1 MLGWLLL
8 GALLAVAVISITVS
22 YLNTDTAKR
31 ELRNHDIQ
39 KGVVKEIVKSGSVT
53 HIKLDAIKED
63 GGEVEVDI
71 ETEDYNSSQIRKGVV
86 IYA

>member
-8 GALLAVAVISITVS
+8 GALFSVAVISITVA
-22 YLNTDTAKR
+22 YVNKEMAKHV
-31 ELRNHDIQ
+31 LRNHDIH

-63 GGEVEVDI
+63 GEEVEVEI
-71 ETEDYNSSQIRKGVV
+71 EAEDYNSSQIREGVV
-86 IYA
+86 IYT